1 MYQLFSPE
9 SKVYQLVSKI
19 VSSVWLNILWTVCSL
34 PVFTA
39 GAATTALHHVSL
51 KVVREEGGNLTKEFF
66 RSFKEN
72 FKQATVIW
80 LMLLVLG
87 IVLAVDGYVFS
98 RMRYD
103 GLIWTLGYAVFF
115 VALAAYAIVMM
126 WVFPLLA
133 KFNNTTFAMLR
144 NSLMIGM
151 RFLMCS
157 VFMAAVYFA
166 MVVIVVRVFT
176 PAVIFGHG
184 TCALVCAW
192 LSSNILLQ
200 CEQKSQEVPNGNETE
215 EILEP

>member
-1 MYQLFSPE
+1 MFALFSPE

-19 VSSVWLNILWTVCSL
+19 VSSVWLNILWTLCSL
-34 PVFTA
+34 PIFTA

-51 KVVREEGGNLTKEFF
+51 KLVRGEEGSLTKEFF

-72 FKQATVIW
+72 FKQAAAVWMI
-80 LMLLVLG
+80 LLVLG

-98 RMRYD
+98 HMRYD
-103 GLIWTLGYAVFF
+103 GLLWTLGYAVFLA
-115 VALAAYAIVMM
+115 ALAAYAIVMM

-151 RFLMCS
+151 RFLMCT

-166 MVVIVVRVFT
+166 MVVIVVRVFS
-176 PAVIFGHG
+176 PAIIFGHG

-200 CEQKSQEVPNGNETE
+200 CEQKSQEVSDGNEIE